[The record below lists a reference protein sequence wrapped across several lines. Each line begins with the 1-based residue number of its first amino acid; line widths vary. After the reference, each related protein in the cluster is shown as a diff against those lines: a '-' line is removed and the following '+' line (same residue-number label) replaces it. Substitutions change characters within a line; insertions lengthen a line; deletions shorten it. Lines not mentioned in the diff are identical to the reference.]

1 MADRIFSHAALVTAP
16 PEIVWHELQHAETW
30 AAIGGVDQ
38 VVDPRHDGG
47 GLLLGY
53 RFTANVGGRRFQGHA
68 ETVDA
73 TVLSSMTMAI
83 FTPDVEGRIGV
94 SLIPEELDTRLAVSL
109 TARPR
114 SVFAGVLFPVIAAA
128 IGSGLP
134 EQVDAFAARLSA

>member
-1 MADRIFSHAALVTAP
+1 MADRSFSHAALVAAP
-16 PEIVWHELQHAETW
+16 QEIVWRELQHAETW

-53 RFTANVGGRRFQGHA
+53 RFTANVGGRRFEGHA

-73 TVLSSMTMAI
+73 TAPFSMTVVI
-83 FTPDVEGRIGV
+83 FTPDVEGRIAV
-94 SLIPEELDTRLAVSL
+94 SLIPEELDTRMAVSL

-114 SVFAGVLFPVIAAA
+114 SVFAGVFFPMIAAA
-128 IGSGLP
+128 IGAGLP
-134 EQVDAFAARLSA
+134 EQIDAFAARLSD